1 MSSTVGNTAVEY
13 VEPERSTLLQAL
25 QSWINPNLVKAIK
38 NCERSHTLNDFRA
51 IKILL
56 LSPSYELR
64 AATAQDL
71 LGPPADFSAL
81 FRAWDAAVFD
91 FRRMVE
97 RREISLVGIEQRD
110 DLTEVAA
117 SIPGS
122 YASDMMFDFDYNTV
136 TVRGRCFGCI
146 VAIRGETVGN
156 NPPPINNPFAAA
168 RARGQSSLDPLIREA
183 VNDRWSRICIDGKP
197 ANTWSTMANWL
208 EKHLRDKYQSIDSG
222 KRIPSHGTIRTRL
235 PRIYNEKFAAM
246 TAQ

>member
-1 MSSTVGNTAVEY
+1 MSSTIGKTAVEY
-13 VEPERSTLLQAL
+13 VEPERPTLFQAL
-25 QSWINPNLVKAIK
+25 QLWINPDLVKAIK
-38 NCERSHTLNDFRA
+38 NCERSHTLNDLRT
-51 IKILL
+51 IKILR

-64 AATAQDL
+64 PATAQDL

-81 FRAWDAAVFD
+81 FKAWDAAVYD

-97 RREISLVGIEQRD
+97 RREIALAGIEQRD
-110 DLTEVAA
+110 DLTEVVA

-146 VAIRGETVGN
+146 VATRGEGAGN
-156 NPPPINNPFAAA
+156 NLPQITNPAAVA
-168 RARGQSSLDPLIREA
+168 KTRGQSSLDPLIREA
-183 VNDRWSRICIDGKP
+183 VCARWSSICIDGKR